1 MTEDKI
7 KNLLQKADQTAG
19 QPSPV
24 SVNLSAVRRR
34 ANRRHFANL
43 AAPIA
48 AAAMLLIALGI
59 WRLTAGNAGTTLD
72 PAEIASL
79 QAQLKQLQA
88 RTDATLN
95 LVREVLEE
103 ERKQRRLD
111 ELEAQLASIPD
122 PLEEM
127 QKQADKTAFILV
139 YQANR
144 MHQELNQKDSAV
156 RTYNRVIQ
164 LFPENR
170 WAEVARQR
178 LAEIENRKINK
189 TFNKTNLK
197 GDSI

>member
-7 KNLLQKADQTAG
+7 KNLLQNADQTAG
-19 QPSPV
+19 RPSPV
-24 SVNLSAVRRR
+24 SVNLSAVRHRASRR
-34 ANRRHFANL
+34 RFVNF

-48 AAAMLLIALGI
+48 AAAMLLITLGI
-59 WRLTAGNAGTTLD
+59 WH
-72 PAEIASL
+72 
-79 QAQLKQLQA
+79 QVKQLRA
-88 RTDATLN
+88 RTDAALK
-95 LVREVLEE
+95 LIQEVLDE
-103 ERKQRRLD
+103 ERRQRRLD

-144 MHQELNQKDSAV
+144 MHRELNQKDSAV

-164 LFPENR
+164 LYPQNR

-178 LAEIENRKINK
+178 LSEIENRKINK

-197 GDSI
+197 GDLI